1 MDVVYVPARHVA
13 YHNGYPI
20 TGVFI
25 AKRLALFIMYKNS
38 LGKWRFPLAV
48 LASGRVNIMHHN
60 AEMVS
65 LYNGTVY
72 LTKK

>member
-1 MDVVYVPARHVA
+1 MDLIYAPARHVA
-13 YHNGYPI
+13 HHNGYPI

-38 LGKWRFPLAV
+38 LGKWRFPLVV
-48 LASGRVNIMHHN
+48 LPHERVNIMHHN
-60 AEMVS
+60 AAMVS